1 MYGTHHKTGKKIRL
15 LQYASSTWRDRKTL
29 VWLTP
34 EDDFTVPWNRY
45 EIGVVGAK
53 NYEAMKKKVDIDIV
67 VAEESDV
74 EWVRANYKKLKLVF
88 ASKALLDQIGMAFFN
103 ENKIGNIL
111 CLDELHTLYTFLDI
125 PWDNTINDA
134 CLLIALVLRF
144 AVTFPLEK
152 TNRNIFTLKVGT
164 QKTIPQKLYFITQ
177 YYKSKPKRQR
187 EIDFCLQKNI
197 ENPFID
203 KIILLNEEKYDIA
216 KSEKVEQIILGK
228 RLFYDDVIQ
237 YIAALPEDVLV
248 VFANADIFLDSSI
261 RYVWSTSL
269 DNKFFALLRYDY
281 ADGKSQIFGPRA
293 DSQDTWIVSSKSV
306 KERVWTDAIHFSFGI
321 SGCDNAI
328 CVEMLRM
335 KFLVINPSLT
345 IKTHHV
351 HKSEI
356 RTYSKD
362 EIVEKEVYLYIDPTG
377 LQDMEPILQIP
388 AKHLDTTLEFSAFE
402 RPINCANA
410 KAETYCTMLE
420 KQKRYT
426 FSPKEKNIFEK
437 RQQPIYKFENVFQTN
452 NGLIYGYDKIY
463 VGPSKVALK
472 YWSESNLSTLSQSV
486 LSKKALITS
495 LPKDVSSSVENYFL
509 YYLPKILLMR
519 EKYDGDFLLPNN
531 EKFIEALRLLEWK
544 TRPQLISTETPV
556 IYVKEAY
563 VWFPSDNLEVGKEE
577 VEILRTMLPNQMPSS
592 EEETTVLYMDG
603 IYINKTFVEEC
614 EKIYSNVKLI
624 YPETSVD
631 RKILILQSATMF
643 ISYCT
648 PSIWKFLWAMKKGK
662 FIDIQNELELNGEV
676 HHLAAACGIEHV
688 LHIIPKTVTPAIR
701 SKILSSLSPSLET
714 SLIDD
719 LPTIYV
725 PSEKDGFFH
734 HIGDS
739 FREIIDMWEE
749 RKYIK
754 KEYGTNK
761 NVWLGGIGQTLL
773 YDRPTYDWIKNAD
786 ADEQIWKKALFGN
799 PKPIGPNSQAWS
811 FWARR
816 PRFIEAMLDKQIEPV
831 QKTNGLVFYGVIENA
846 IQNAN
851 RTKHDWASC
860 CDKFVLAK
868 EPAYTQQEYLD
879 RMAKAKYGLCL
890 AGFGKKCHREVECM
904 AFGTV
909 PVCAPEVDMENYAN
923 PPKEGVHYLRISSPE
938 DALEKLSH
946 ISEECWQNM
955 SDAGRLWYKENCSV
969 DGLWNL
975 TKKLIL

>member
-1 MYGTHHKTGKKIRL
+1 M
-15 LQYASSTWRDRKTL
+15 
-29 VWLTP
+29 
-34 EDDFTVPWNRY
+34 
-45 EIGVVGAK
+45 
-53 NYEAMKKKVDIDIV
+53 
-67 VAEESDV
+67 
-74 EWVRANYKKLKLVF
+74 
-88 ASKALLDQIGMAFFN
+88 
-103 ENKIGNIL
+103 
-111 CLDELHTLYTFLDI
+111 
-125 PWDNTINDA
+125 
-134 CLLIALVLRF
+134 
-144 AVTFPLEK
+144 
-152 TNRNIFTLKVGT
+152 
-164 QKTIPQKLYFITQ
+164 
-177 YYKSKPKRQR
+177 
-187 EIDFCLQKNI
+187 
-197 ENPFID
+197 
-203 KIILLNEEKYDIA
+203 
-216 KSEKVEQIILGK
+216 
-228 RLFYDDVIQ
+228 
-237 YIAALPEDVLV
+237 
-248 VFANADIFLDSSI
+248 
-261 RYVWSTSL
+261 
-269 DNKFFALLRYDY
+269 
-281 ADGKSQIFGPRA
+281 
-293 DSQDTWIVSSKSV
+293 
-306 KERVWTDAIHFSFGI
+306 
-321 SGCDNAI
+321 
-328 CVEMLRM
+328 
-335 KFLVINPSLT
+335 
-345 IKTHHV
+345 
-351 HKSEI
+351 
-356 RTYSKD
+356 
-362 EIVEKEVYLYIDPTG
+362 
-377 LQDMEPILQIP
+377 
-388 AKHLDTTLEFSAFE
+388 
-402 RPINCANA
+402 
-410 KAETYCTMLE
+410 
-420 KQKRYT
+420 
-426 FSPKEKNIFEK
+426 
-437 RQQPIYKFENVFQTN
+437 
-452 NGLIYGYDKIY
+452 
-463 VGPSKVALK
+463 
-472 YWSESNLSTLSQSV
+472 
-486 LSKKALITS
+486 
-495 LPKDVSSSVENYFL
+495 
-509 YYLPKILLMR
+509 
-519 EKYDGDFLLPNN
+519 
-531 EKFIEALRLLEWK
+531 RLLEWK

-556 IYVKEAY
+556 TYVKEAY

-648 PSIWKFLWAMKKGK
+648 PSIWKYLWAMKKGK